1 MQIFISGR
9 LKSKPEVRE
18 TRNAKTLVKLLI
30 EEDSDERDRQPSI
43 LPVTFFAHAA
53 NRAKELQPGDAITVV
68 CHLNG
73 TRFETESGEVRYGVQ
88 LIGEKILVEA
98 TSKKEVATR

>member
-1 MQIFISGR
+1 MQTFLQGR
-9 LKSKPEVRE
+9 LKSKPELRE

-30 EEDSDERDRQPSI
+30 EETDSERDREPNV
-43 LPVTFFAHAA
+43 LPVTFFGHAA
-53 NRAKELQPGDAITVV
+53 NQAKDLQLGNSITVV

-88 LIGEKILVEA
+88 LIGEKILVETA
-98 TSKKEVATR
+98 SKKEVAR